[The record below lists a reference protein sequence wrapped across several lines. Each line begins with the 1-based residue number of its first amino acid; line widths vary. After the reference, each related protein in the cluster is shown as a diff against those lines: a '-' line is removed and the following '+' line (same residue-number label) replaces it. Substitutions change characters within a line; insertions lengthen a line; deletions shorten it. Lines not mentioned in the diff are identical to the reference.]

1 MSCRRTSNA
10 FASFAVADS
19 SRFRIASYY
28 YWRRAESDPRGLA
41 IGIGMTE
48 AMLARAAQAD
58 AAGWTDEH
66 RSATRRCRATFGT
79 TRRSDTILGHSLNVR
94 RRGGDGHDRASIG
107 SVARD

>member
-19 SRFRIASYY
+19 SRARIASYY

-48 AMLARAAQAD
+48 AMLARAAQAGPAAGLTNIEVRRGD
-58 AAGWTDEH
+58 AA
-66 RSATRRCRATFGT
+66 RR
-79 TRRSDTILGHSLNVR
+79 LGQPGAL
-94 RRGGDGHDRASIG
+94 
-107 SVARD
+107 ARFWDIA